1 MRYLAIDLGDK
12 RTGLAVGDTVTG
24 LVGLAGQLDVS
35 IKANDGEQL
44 LAAIVKAVRLHAA
57 AGLVMGLPLNMDDS
71 EGPRAKGVRAFAAR
85 VEQATKLAVRFQ
97 DERLTTAEAD
107 WSMARSGLTRGQK
120 KEKRDQIA
128 ARILLEEFLKLE
140 MKNQS
145 VSSEK
150 IDGFGEAAP

>member
-71 EGPRAKGVRAFAAR
+71 EGPRAKGVRAFAGR

-145 VSSEK
+145 VSGKK

>member
-24 LVGLAGQLDVS
+24 LVGLAGQLEVS
-35 IKANDGEQL
+35 VKANSGEQL
-44 LAAIVKAVRLHAA
+44 LAAIVKAVALHGP

-71 EGPRAKGVRAFAAR
+71 EGPRAKSVRVFAAR
-85 VEQATKLAVRFQ
+85 VQQATGLVVQFQ

-128 ARILLEEFLKLE
+128 ARILLGEFLKAERGQLPE
-140 MKNQS
+140 
-145 VSSEK
+145 
-150 IDGFGEAAP
+150 